1 MKGEA
6 SHQCDPCGEE
16 IVVPI
21 DLSAGTSQEYVE
33 DCPVCCRPNVIHIEI
48 DEKATCGSGRK
59 GSRMLPLYEDP
70 HFTFRF
76 ADERIIPR
84 FHLEGVPAGRH
95 VSVFRIDP
103 GTGERLGMLATAT
116 VGEGGWVDL
125 AEPIIV
131 KAGEAFVAV
140 PEF

>member
-1 MKGEA
+1 M
-6 SHQCDPCGEE
+6 
-16 IVVPI
+16 
-21 DLSAGTSQEYVE
+21 
-33 DCPVCCRPNVIHIEI
+33 R
-48 DEKATCGSGRK
+48 
-59 GSRMLPLYEDP
+59 PLYEDP

-76 ADERIIPR
+76 ADDRLIPR

-103 GTGERLGMLATAT
+103 DTGERLGLLATAT
-116 VGEGGWVDL
+116 AGEGGWVGL

-140 PEF
+140 PES